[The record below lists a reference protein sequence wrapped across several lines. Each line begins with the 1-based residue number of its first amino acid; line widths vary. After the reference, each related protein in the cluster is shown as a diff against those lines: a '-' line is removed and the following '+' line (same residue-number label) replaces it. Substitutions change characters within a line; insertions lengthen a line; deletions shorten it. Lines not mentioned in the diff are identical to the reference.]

1 MTPCTPYSTEGVKY
15 EGKLP
20 MVGVEHVGG
29 VEPQLTFSKSE
40 SELLKMM
47 RAVKVVT
54 DHFHPWL
61 MNVIRSKPQVSSEV
75 RAWSVV
81 VVVGGQ

>member
-1 MTPCTPYSTEGVKY
+1 
-15 EGKLP
+15 

-47 RAVKVVT
+47 RAAKVVT
-54 DHFHPWL
+54 DHFHSEISLLAPK
-61 MNVIRSKPQVSSEV
+61 MTATTKTSASFEDPSPPQ
-75 RAWSVV
+75 
-81 VVVGGQ
+81 

>member
-1 MTPCTPYSTEGVKY
+1 
-15 EGKLP
+15 

-61 MNVIRSKPQVSSEV
+61 MNEGWEPFF
-75 RAWSVV
+75 
-81 VVVGGQ
+81 GQSNGTYERMKKIAIPSLQG

>member
-1 MTPCTPYSTEGVKY
+1 MTSSTPYPTEGVKY
-15 EGKLP
+15 ESKLP
-20 MVGVEHVGG
+20 MVSVEHVGG
-29 VEPQLTFSKSE
+29 VKPQLTFSKSE

-61 MNVIRSKPQVSSEV
+61 
-75 RAWSVV
+75 
-81 VVVGGQ
+81 